1 MNELNGVNLVA
12 QLMAVSAITAP
23 KSQGVNYVQVK
34 IIGGED
40 LNKIG
45 EAMKAYGQ
53 KSGKGHFDRDGE
65 NIANSDALVLIGLK
79 NAAPGSLDCG
89 ACGFTRCQDLIQKE
103 PVEVEFR
110 GPICAYR
117 LIDMGIAL
125 GSAVK
130 TASLHNVDS
139 RIMYRVGVAVR
150 DLGLVDWDLVLGIP
164 LSVSGKNPF
173 FDRK

>member
-79 NAAPGSLDCG
+79 NAAPCGLDCG

-103 PVEVEFR
+103 PVEVEFKAK
-110 GPICAYR
+110 GPYV
-117 LIDMGIAL
+117 LIVLSIWVSPSVPPSKPPACIMWTVESCTGWAWRFAIWVWWTGTWCWAFL
-125 GSAVK
+125 
-130 TASLHNVDS
+130 S
-139 RIMYRVGVAVR
+139 R
-150 DLGLVDWDLVLGIP
+150 
-164 LSVSGKNPF
+164 
-173 FDRK
+173 